1 MPFIEH
7 IYRWKQTIM
16 AELVNELAGKVAI
29 ITGSARNIGRATAEE
44 LARAG
49 AAVVIN
55 ARTSKDLCEEV
66 AHGIE
71 RAGGRA
77 LPFVADITDAD
88 AVGRMVAAAKSEFG
102 GVDILVNNAAARWH
116 QAFVDIDIDSWN
128 LALGAAFQGAYHM
141 SKACVPSM
149 IERSG
154 GSIIGVGGLNAYRGQ
169 PERVSGMASK
179 AAHGGLV
186 RGLAFD
192 LGKHKIR
199 ANYVVVGTFDTELEG
214 SSSSKSAP
222 PSLKT
227 IPLGRLGMP
236 QDMADLIRFLV
247 GPGASYISGQTIH
260 VNGASFC
267 PQ

>member
-1 MPFIEH
+1 MV
-7 IYRWKQTIM
+7 
-16 AELVNELAGKVAI
+16 ELVNELAGKVAI
-29 ITGSARNIGRATAEE
+29 VTGSARNIGRATALE

-49 AAVVIN
+49 AALVIN

-66 AHGIE
+66 AHEIE
-71 RAGGRA
+71 SAGGRA

-88 AVGRMVAAAKSEFG
+88 AVERMCAAAKSEFG
-102 GVDILVNNAAARWH
+102 GIDILVNNAAARSHKPFIELELDDWH
-116 QAFVDIDIDSWN
+116 H
-128 LALGAAFQGAYHM
+128 ALGAAFEGAFYL

-149 IERSG
+149 IERGS

-169 PERVSGMASK
+169 PGRTHGMTAK
-179 AAHGGLV
+179 AGLGAMM

-192 LGKHKIR
+192 LGQYQIR
-199 ANYVVVGTFDTELEG
+199 SNFVVVGTFDTELEG
-214 SSSSKSAP
+214 SSTA
-222 PSLKT
+222 KT
-227 IPLGRLGMP
+227 AQPDISGIPLGRLGLP

-247 GPGASYISGQTIH
+247 GPAASYISGQTIH